1 MDHNMFFREAVA
13 HITGTLDIAVALQ
26 RCVRFLSTVMPAD
39 VLQIHLWEQ
48 DLCSLRIPA
57 SASAVLVLRPDE
69 LVPVSPAYRTLV
81 EWPTNE
87 NVRIVN
93 HLESHISQ
101 NVMKSIKRWFGIDYC
116 SFMVLRVQVE
126 EQRICDI
133 AVAAAGAGRFNESH
147 AGLLELLRTP
157 FGIAVSN
164 ALKHRELAQMRDQ
177 LAERNLLLREELETL
192 HEYEMVGAET
202 GLRQVMEQIVSVAH
216 TDAPV
221 LLTGET
227 GVGKDVAA
235 FAIQQR
241 SRRREGPFV
250 RVNCGAIPDTL
261 LDSELFGHERGAFT
275 GAQVQHKGRF
285 ERAHGGT
292 IFLDEVSELTPGAQ
306 VKLLR
311 VLQNGEIERIGGS
324 KTIKVDTRVIAATN
338 RNLQKMIQDG
348 EFRQDLYFRLNVFP
362 IAIPPLRERR
372 EDIPLIVDY
381 LIRKTARRMNIA
393 LPKLATGEIHAMI
406 EYDWP
411 GNVRELANIIERA
424 IIRNPAGPLV
434 PMMED
439 GPASSEKS
447 VTSFFPPCQDGPI
460 PLDDV
465 LRFYLARVLAH
476 TKGKI
481 HGPDGAAALLKVNP
495 HTIRSRM
502 DKLGVQHGRRSD
514 PRSG

>member
-1 MDHNMFFREAVA
+1 MDHNKFFREAVA
-13 HITGTLDIAVALQ
+13 HITGTLDIATSLQ

-39 VLQIHLWEQ
+39 ILQIHLWEQ

-57 SASAVLVLRPDE
+57 SASATVILRPDE
-69 LVPVSPAYRTLV
+69 LVPVSPVYRTLA

-87 NVRIVN
+87 DVRIVN

-133 AVAAAGAGRFNESH
+133 AVAAEGEGRFNESH
-147 AGLLELLRTP
+147 ARLLELLRTP

-164 ALKHRELAQMRDQ
+164 SLKHRELAQMRDQ
-177 LAERNLLLREELETL
+177 LAERNLLLSEELENL
-192 HEYEMVGAET
+192 HEYEVVGSET
-202 GLRQVMEQIVSVAH
+202 GLKKVMEQIARVAH

-235 FAIQQR
+235 FAVQQR
-241 SRRREGPFV
+241 SRRRDGPFV

-261 LDSELFGHERGAFT
+261 LDNELFGHERGAFT
-275 GAQVQHKGRF
+275 GAQVQYKGRF

-292 IFLDEVSELTPGAQ
+292 IFLDEVGELTPGAQ

-324 KTIKVDTRVIAATN
+324 RTIKVDARVIAATN
-338 RNLQKMIQDG
+338 RDLQKMVQDG
-348 EFRQDLYFRLNVFP
+348 EFRQDLFFRLNVFP

-393 LPKLATGEIHAMI
+393 VPKLAPGEIHLLVD
-406 EYDWP
+406 YDWP
-411 GNVRELANIIERA
+411 GNVREVANIIERA
-424 IIRNPAGPLV
+424 IIRNPLGPLV
-434 PMMED
+434 PVVEV
-439 GPASSEKS
+439 GS
-447 VTSFFPPCQDGPI
+447 VSGKIINSFFPPCSEMPL
-460 PLDDV
+460 PLDEV
-465 LRFYLARVLAH
+465 LSYYFTSVLAYS
-476 TKGKI
+476 KGKI
-481 HGPDGAAALLKVNP
+481 NGPDGAAKLLGVNP

-502 DKLGVQHGRRSD
+502 DKLGVRYGRKSANQEIQ
-514 PRSG
+514 